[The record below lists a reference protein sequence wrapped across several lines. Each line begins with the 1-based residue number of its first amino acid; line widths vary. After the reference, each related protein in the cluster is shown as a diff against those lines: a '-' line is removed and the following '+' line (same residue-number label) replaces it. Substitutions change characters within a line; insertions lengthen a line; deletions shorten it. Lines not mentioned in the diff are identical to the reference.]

1 MNHLGWLFHSLKK
14 NGWVDKYLV
23 KRNSYQL
30 LSAPVSIWL
39 ARAPGGEKQNIS
51 YFSTNLIFVSA
62 SSLSKVDLNI
72 LTKQATAGKCVMWNA
87 FIYAWTKPHTS
98 QFHLFVASL
107 EKHLKV
113 LRLLLL
119 NFASQIFFW
128 IQIPREGFLFTNVES
143 GKKIIESERSVETGA
158 GSLFRS
164 SQVTCMI
171 KIYRTSCL
179 SRAIEKKS
187 MGIQGSHPQKW

>member
-1 MNHLGWLFHSLKK
+1 MSLNISLYKERD
-14 NGWVDKYLV
+14 GWVDKYLV

-87 FIYAWTKPHTS
+87 FIYAWVKPHTS

-119 NFASQIFFW
+119 NFAFQIFFK

-143 GKKIIESERSVETGA
+143 EEEKNHWEWEKCGDWSRKLIPI
-158 GSLFRS
+158 
-164 SQVTCMI
+164 
-171 KIYRTSCL
+171 L
-179 SRAIEKKS
+179 SGNLHDQDLSNKLPFQSNRKKS
-187 MGIQGSHPQKW
+187 MGIQGSHPQKG

>member
-1 MNHLGWLFHSLKK
+1 
-14 NGWVDKYLV
+14 
-23 KRNSYQL
+23 
-30 LSAPVSIWL
+30 
-39 ARAPGGEKQNIS
+39 
-51 YFSTNLIFVSA
+51 
-62 SSLSKVDLNI
+62 
-72 LTKQATAGKCVMWNA
+72 MWNA

-143 GKKIIESERSVETGA
+143 EKQNHWEWEKCGDWSRKLIPLLSGNLHDQDLSNKLPFQSNRKQRVWEFREAIHRKDKFSWEVDWQTPLVVRFQPLGRKMVGLFKDQPSNQAFLTLPFEPTIYLYWIILWKNRRWSR
-158 GSLFRS
+158 
-164 SQVTCMI
+164 
-171 KIYRTSCL
+171 SCL
-179 SRAIEKKS
+179 LLVLSVLCVLI
-187 MGIQGSHPQKW
+187 